1 MNFNKFTDRMFKKVD
16 NTVWDLM
23 SGTVGFKTQEG
34 ILSLDL
40 GEKDAEGNHNDPQI
54 VINLMDEFGMAIPAF
69 AQNTP
74 VSMIEMGDLV
84 YSATTG
90 NALGWIVKKNSKS
103 FDLLKPDGTRSNWTP
118 PKVQMLGMESGV
130 MILKSFMAMLPT
142 EGANSFQN
150 SLMPMMMMGMMDGD
164 DKMDRLIPMML
175 MSSTMSNGNNQMM
188 SMLPIMM
195 MMKGEG
201 GSMFGGKK

>member
-16 NTVWDLM
+16 NAVWDLM
-23 SGTVGFKTQEG
+23 SGTVGFKTREG
-34 ILSLDL
+34 ILSIDL
-40 GEKDAEGNHNDPQI
+40 GEKDTKGNHNDPQI

-74 VSMIEMGDLV
+74 ASMIEMGDLV
-84 YSATTG
+84 YSAATG
-90 NALGWIVKKNSKS
+90 NALGWIVKKNPKS

-130 MILKSFMAMLPT
+130 MILKSFMSMLPQ
-142 EGANSFQN
+142 EGANNFQN

-164 DKMDRLIPMML
+164 DKMDSLIPMML
-175 MSSTMSNGNNQMM
+175 MSSTMGNNNQMM
-188 SMLPIMM
+188 SMLPMM
-195 MMKGEG
+195 MLMKEG